1 MRINRVLS
9 YHLNPFTCGVARFNR
24 ALSSEMGVPLV
35 PVFNSLNEVLLESS
49 LLSIKVGE
57 FSASDQEALRR
68 FLKEVDQCC
77 FALLLHGLD
86 GSQLERELIQ
96 RAHLLLTA
104 TREMATEVSRFR
116 KDVLAVFAPGAPV
129 LPLRKQSDCTLLS
142 FGMAHKLRADGYHR
156 LSALVAEDERS
167 FELQVST
174 ALHEGGSF
182 DETFFSLSNEI
193 VDTFNGQVSFL
204 GFLSD
209 EEISR
214 RLRQVSALVAF
225 FPKGVRE
232 NNTTVLSAMA
242 HGCAVIT
249 NIDSSSPTWMV
260 HGDTVFDIDYLE
272 SIPSRDELAR
282 VGKNA
287 AEVTKTYSFQ
297 VLSSIIKSH
306 AAQGD
311 VRAER

>member
-1 MRINRVLS
+1 
-9 YHLNPFTCGVARFNR
+9 
-24 ALSSEMGVPLV
+24 
-35 PVFNSLNEVLLESS
+35 
-49 LLSIKVGE
+49 
-57 FSASDQEALRR
+57 
-68 FLKEVDQCC
+68 
-77 FALLLHGLD
+77 
-86 GSQLERELIQ
+86 
-96 RAHLLLTA
+96 
-104 TREMATEVSRFR
+104 
-116 KDVLAVFAPGAPV
+116 
-129 LPLRKQSDCTLLS
+129 
-142 FGMAHKLRADGYHR
+142 MAHKLRADGYHR